1 MSAIACQINAALK
14 IRGAMDQAFPN
25 DDGLVR
31 LSATWPFGGLLCFR
45 SGGMISTFPSIR
57 IPMVDSLSRL
67 SWLFF
72 NVGVP
77 VFAPVALLP
86 LLNFSRHY
94 RHATR
99 GIARRSVKDGQL
111 FWVVI
116 SMCASACYEIGC
128 ALSEAPVRDTLAL
141 MLAALLWHVL
151 FIIVASILVC
161 LSAADA
167 AARATCYAR
176 EQQHDDRLMWFSLL
190 VTAAIAISFYAS
202 HYSFA

>member
-1 MSAIACQINAALK
+1 
-14 IRGAMDQAFPN
+14 
-25 DDGLVR
+25 
-31 LSATWPFGGLLCFR
+31 
-45 SGGMISTFPSIR
+45 MISGLPSIR

-77 VFAPVALLP
+77 VFAPIALLP

-94 RHATR
+94 RHAAQ
-99 GIARRSVKDGQL
+99 GITRRSIQDGQL

-128 ALSEAPVRDTLAL
+128 ALSEASMRSTLAL

-151 FIIVASILVC
+151 FIVAASILVC
-161 LSAADA
+161 LGAADA
-167 AARATCYAR
+167 ADRSARHAK
-176 EQQHDDRLMWFSLL
+176 EQERDGWLMWFSLL
-190 VTAAIAISFYAS
+190 ITVIIAISFSAS
-202 HYSFA
+202 HYSFTELM